1 MCRLHLLSD
10 SEKIALQA
18 QLLTLANSIGGKNA
32 FLKLIETIRKTTP
45 NPLISKTSLLRFPKG
60 LVRWNKTIHRDN
72 LTLLSTQMNNRT
84 QENQNLMVSKEHKN
98 YKAISNMLRA
108 LGSLTFSITM
118 HTEEEGDGFNGK
130 GFDIIDSET
139 THLNPIFEVLFFCPV
154 NITKKL
160 LNFTVKEGVI
170 TENDG
175 EDEIQE

>member
-1 MCRLHLLSD
+1 MCRLHQLSD
-10 SEKIALQA
+10 AEKISLQA

-60 LVRWNKTIHRDN
+60 LVRWNKTVHQDN
-72 LTLLSTQMNNRT
+72 LTLLSTQMNART

-98 YKAISNMLRA
+98 YKAVTNMLRA
-108 LGSLTFSITM
+108 LGSLNFTVTM
-118 HTEEEGDGFNGK
+118 HTEEEGKGFSGK
-130 GFDIIDSET
+130 AFDIIDDET
-139 THLNPIFEVLFFCPV
+139 TQLNPIFEILFFCPV

-170 TENDG
+170 EDAIDETE
-175 EDEIQE
+175 E